1 MEEVSK
7 ARPTSHSYFSQRLK
21 LHYLD
26 WGNDLSPHMLLVHGI
41 RDHCHNW
48 DWVAQSLAH
57 EYHIV
62 APDQRGHGDSEWAI
76 GGNYNHLDHI
86 YDMAQLVHQE
96 NLEPVHIIAHSMGG
110 TLASLYAGIFPE
122 KIASLTI
129 IEGVGGI
136 HHWFQ
141 DPARTQEKL
150 RQWISNTR
158 ALAGRDARKY
168 PTLEDALQ
176 RMQLSN
182 PHLDESRAK
191 HLTIHGSNRNE
202 DGTYSWKF
210 DNYTHLRA
218 LYDIGWDQMVEL
230 WQEITCPVLLING
243 SEGYPFRIGQNDTD
257 QYFRN
262 ANVISVK
269 HAGHWVHHDQPEEFL
284 SLVRRFLS
292 ATASPGTDVAP

>member
-26 WGNDLSPHMLLVHGI
+26 WGNDAAPHMLLVHGI

-48 DWVAQSLAH
+48 DWVAQSLAT

-62 APDQRGHGDSEWAI
+62 APDQRGHGDSEWAT
-76 GGNYNHLDHI
+76 GSNYNHLDHI
-86 YDMAQLVHQE
+86 YDMAQLVNQE
-96 NLEPVHIIAHSMGG
+96 NLEPVHMIAHSMGG
-110 TLASLYAGIFPE
+110 TLASLFAGIYPE

-141 DPARTQEKL
+141 DPPGIQEKI

-158 ALAGRDARKY
+158 ALAGRDVRKY
-168 PTLEDALQ
+168 KTLEEALQ

-182 PHLDESRAK
+182 PHLDEARAK

-218 LYDIGWDQMVEL
+218 IYDIDWEHMLEL
-230 WQEITCPVLLING
+230 WQEITCPVLLVNG
-243 SEGYPFRIGQNDTD
+243 SEGYPFRIGQNDTR

-262 ANVISVK
+262 ANVINIK
-269 HAGHWVHHDQPEEFL
+269 DAGHWVHHDQPDEFL
-284 SLVRRFLS
+284 SIVREFLNGS
-292 ATASPGTDVAP
+292 R